1 MQYLW
6 GNVILESEYLLTENK
21 KSSKTIF
28 WRFGS
33 WTVNGRKT
41 TATTTICYNH
51 TSSCVQ
57 SSLKIALKVNDFV
70 WLVPFSTYMR
80 KQKNL
85 IYITLTFISMVVLYQ
100 ARFNILNG
108 DGLLNDTKLTKQVLV
123 STISGDILR
132 ASYLAK
138 NVSRNY
144 KSGTFENITFFIN
157 THAKKRFQ

>member
-1 MQYLW
+1 M
-6 GNVILESEYLLTENK
+6 I
-21 KSSKTIF
+21 
-28 WRFGS
+28 
-33 WTVNGRKT
+33 
-41 TATTTICYNH
+41 
-51 TSSCVQ
+51 
-57 SSLKIALKVNDFV
+57 
-70 WLVPFSTYMR
+70 
-80 KQKNL
+80 
-85 IYITLTFISMVVLYQ
+85 VLYQ